1 MDRDIERKL
10 ITILK
15 IIADA
20 DEPLGARVI
29 SRKLD
34 EEGIHLTE
42 RAVRFHLQLM
52 DEKKLTRAV
61 GRQNRAGREITEKGR
76 EELTN
81 ALVSDK
87 VGMVSS
93 RMDELSYQTDFNLD
107 TRQGRIILNVSM
119 IRKDDFA
126 EAMCIAKEAFES
138 NMCVGHLVLTADEGQ
153 RLGQLNIPKGM
164 KALGT
169 VCTVTINGILL
180 HHRIPVKSKFGG
192 TLQMKDY
199 QPLRFME
206 IIEYNASSLDPA
218 EIFIKGKMTS
228 VLNVARTGSGKV
240 LAGFREIPTACLTEA
255 ETIFKRLEK
264 IGLSG
269 TIVIGEPNQPTLQ
282 IPVANGYVGL
292 VILAGLNP
300 LAAVEEAGIST
311 QNMSMY
317 TMVDF
322 QELTTLPLAY

>member
-10 ITILK
+10 VAILK
-15 IIADA
+15 IVADSN
-20 DEPLGARVI
+20 EPLGARVI
-29 SRKLD
+29 SRKLE

-52 DEKKLTRAV
+52 DERNLTRAM
-61 GRQNRAGREITEKGR
+61 GRQNRAGREITDKGR
-76 EELTN
+76 EELSN

-93 RMDELSYQTDFNLD
+93 RMDELSYLTNFDLD
-107 TRQGRIILNVSM
+107 TRQGKIILNVSM

-153 RLGQLNIPKGM
+153 RLGQLTIPKGM

-169 VCTVTINGILL
+169 VCAVTINGILL
-180 HHRIPVKSKFGG
+180 HHRIPVKSRFGG
-192 TLQMKDY
+192 ILQMRDY
-199 QPLRFME
+199 QPLRFTE
-206 IIEYNASSLDPA
+206 IIEYSASSLDPA
-218 EIFIKGKMTS
+218 EIFVKSKMTS
-228 VLNVARTGSGKV
+228 VLNVARTGYGKV
-240 LAGFREIPTACLTEA
+240 LAGFREIPIACLKEA
-255 ETIFKRLEK
+255 ESIFKRLEG

-269 TIVIGEPNQPTLQ
+269 TVVIGEPNQPTIQ
-282 IPVANGYVGL
+282 MPVASGYAGL
-292 VILAGLNP
+292 VVLAGLNP

-311 QNMSMY
+311 QNMSLCA
-317 TMVDF
+317 MVDF
-322 QELTTLPLAY
+322 QELKPLSLIC

>member
-10 ITILK
+10 VAILK
-15 IIADA
+15 IVADSS
-20 DEPLGARVI
+20 EPLGARVI
-29 SRKLD
+29 SRKLE

-52 DEKKLTRAV
+52 DERNLTRAV
-61 GRQNRAGREITEKGR
+61 GRQNRAGREITDKGR
-76 EELTN
+76 EELGN

-93 RMDELSYQTDFNLD
+93 RMDELSYLTNFDLD
-107 TRQGRIILNVSM
+107 TRQGKIILNVSM

-153 RLGQLNIPKGM
+153 RLGQLTIPKGM

-169 VCTVTINGILL
+169 VCAVTINGILL
-180 HHRIPVKSKFGG
+180 HHRIPVKSRFGG
-192 TLQMKDY
+192 ILQMQNY
-199 QPLRFME
+199 QPLRFTE
-206 IIEYNASSLDPA
+206 IIEYSASSLDPA

-228 VLNVARTGSGKV
+228 VLNVARTGYGKV
-240 LAGFREIPTACLTEA
+240 LAGFREIPIACLKEA
-255 ETIFKRLEK
+255 ESIFKRLEE

-269 TIVIGEPNQPTLQ
+269 TVVIGEPNQPTLQ
-282 IPVANGYVGL
+282 IPVANGYAGL
-292 VILAGLNP
+292 VVLAGLNS
-300 LAAVEEAGIST
+300 LAAVEETGIST
-311 QNMSMY
+311 QNASLC

-322 QELTTLPLAY
+322 QELKPLSLVC